1 MRMISDWGRETDLKY
16 LIYLLI
22 LVLSGTLSGCVVQ
35 PGFDLSNDAPDFVAL
50 GKLSVR
56 VGAEQHTANF
66 RWQQFERTYALEVW
80 GPLGQ
85 GRTQFVG
92 DKKFLTVTRGD
103 ELLAQGEPE
112 AVMLANLGWSI
123 PVRLLPL
130 WLLGNGI
137 TEALPTTEVDGW
149 TVEFSRF
156 QGSDAMRRPQRI
168 EARRET
174 QRIVVYVRRIEQ

>member
-1 MRMISDWGRETDLKY
+1 M
-16 LIYLLI
+16 
-22 LVLSGTLSGCVVQ
+22 
-35 PGFDLSNDAPDFVAL
+35 
-50 GKLSVR
+50 
-56 VGAEQHTANF
+56 
-66 RWQQFERTYALEVW
+66 EVW

-112 AVMLANLGWSI
+112 AVMHANLGWSI